1 MGMNTK
7 PYKSPF
13 GTPGTSWDLASWV
26 RNKPFRTGDLTG
38 PKLFYSPKLV
48 RYFEHPAVA
57 ELPSAAKNRLLG
69 HHLIRWLHFTE
80 QVEDRIVIPAAV
92 AIGGG
97 RTGFEFPTEARR
109 DAHVLKVDEAAHTLF
124 SHDLGAQV
132 GAVVGLAPAA
142 VEHLLIRRIDERLAS
157 TDPARHDR
165 IRFARSVATET
176 LITGELGASARE
188 PDVHPVVAA
197 VIDDHA
203 EDEARHTAYFL
214 QMFGYAWDQLGPDEQ
229 VEFATEVAH
238 GVADYIALDAAW
250 LQVALAEVGLR
261 DPVGVAA
268 TIAASPGRVA
278 DLRAAAAPTVGMLR
292 AKGAVRDPRIVAVL
306 ESLGLV

>member
-1 MGMNTK
+1 MATNK

-13 GTPGTSWDLASWV
+13 GSPGTSWDLASWV
-26 RNKPFRTGDLTG
+26 RSKPFRTGGLSG

-57 ELPSAAKNRLLG
+57 ELPPAAKNRLLA

-92 AIGGG
+92 GIAAGG
-97 RTGFEFPTEARR
+97 TGFDLPAQARR

-132 GAVVGLAPAA
+132 GGLVGLAPS
-142 VEHLLIRRIDERLAS
+142 VIEHLLIRRIDERLAAAA
-157 TDPARHDR
+157 PADHDR
-165 IRFARSVATET
+165 IRFARSIATET

-214 QMFGYAWDQLGPDEQ
+214 QMFGYAWEQLGPDER
-229 VEFATEVAH
+229 VAFATEIAH

-250 LQVALAEVGLR
+250 LQVALDEVGVR
-261 DPVGVAA
+261 DPAGVAA

-292 AKGAVRDPRIVAVL
+292 AKGALRDARIVEAL
-306 ESLGLV
+306 QRLGLV